1 MTRPSVAI
9 GNCLHVLHRFFSIL
23 AFIMLFVL
31 LFSLS
36 LFLPIP
42 PPFSLSLFCL
52 PICFSSWLCVQYFVE
67 RVCKHYIWFTSCFTL
82 QTGNMIQNL
91 MCFSGV
97 RVHCMGNIHH
107 KFIDDKTHV
116 WNVFILHDASPLP
129 PSSICFGKNMCLG
142 HALNMMWCIAAF
154 FLVTLDAE
162 RVLWEVIHESHQ
174 VWSGV

>member
-1 MTRPSVAI
+1 
-9 GNCLHVLHRFFSIL
+9 
-23 AFIMLFVL
+23 MLFVL

-154 FLVTLDAE
+154 FPRHIRCRAGVVGSDTWVPSSVKWCIVHKSTASLYF
-162 RVLWEVIHESHQ
+162 VLHDEVNMLLR
-174 VWSGV
+174 